1 MGKLMAAAAYSA
13 GRRVADIAV
22 ADGRAWAE
30 KPDHFVWIGIHG
42 PDPADLRELQH
53 QFGLHELAIEDALE
67 LHQRPK
73 IEAYGDGIFIV
84 MRTVHQGDQV
94 PVFGETH
101 LFAGKGYVIS
111 VRHGG
116 SKSYA
121 QVRARCESAP
131 QFLRHGED
139 YVIHAILDFIVD
151 NFSPV
156 VEAVENEVTE
166 IEHRVLREPLT
177 RAEIERI
184 HELRRQLRYMRS
196 AVAPTA
202 EICNRLQH
210 LDVDFIQEPIRPYF
224 RDVADHVAIVA
235 EQIGSLREA
244 LDHAFDAGLLL
255 EQAREGEVNRK
266 IAGWAAIFAVPT
278 AVAGIYGMNFKDMP
292 ELDWRFGYPVTLVGM
307 ILLCGLLYWRF
318 RRSGWL

>member
-1 MGKLMAAAAYSA
+1 M
-13 GRRVADIAV
+13 
-22 ADGRAWAE
+22 
-30 KPDHFVWIGIHG
+30 
-42 PDPADLRELQH
+42 
-53 QFGLHELAIEDALE
+53 
-67 LHQRPK
+67 
-73 IEAYGDGIFIV
+73 
-84 MRTVHQGDQV
+84 
-94 PVFGETH
+94 
-101 LFAGKGYVIS
+101 IS
-111 VRHGG
+111 VRHGS

-156 VEAVENEVTE
+156 IERIETEVTE
-166 IEHRVLREPLT
+166 IEERVLHQPLS

-184 HELRRQLRYMRS
+184 HELRRRLRYMRS
-196 AVAPTA
+196 SVMPTS

-235 EQIGSLREA
+235 EQIAAQREA
-244 LDHAFDAGLLL
+244 LDHAFDTGLLL
-255 EQAREGEVNRK
+255 EQSREGEVNRK

-278 AVAGIYGMNFKDMP
+278 AVAGIYGMNFVDIP
-292 ELDWRFGYPVTLVGM
+292 ELHWRYGYPAALVGM
-307 ILLCGLLYWRF
+307 ATLCALLYWRF